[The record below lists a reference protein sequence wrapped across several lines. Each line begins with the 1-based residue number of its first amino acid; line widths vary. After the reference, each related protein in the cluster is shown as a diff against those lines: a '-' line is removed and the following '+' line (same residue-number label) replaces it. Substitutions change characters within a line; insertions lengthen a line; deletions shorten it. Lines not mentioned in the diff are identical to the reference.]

1 MGDYLAELVEGQS
14 SLNQHHSG
22 TLETSFDGDCVS
34 GSVERDDYRA
44 CRLEEARNARNA
56 RARARHANS
65 LTGYTTRSARLAA
78 GLFWTNEILGGGHC
92 ASFAAPAGP
101 QRDTVS
107 SFD

>member
-56 RARARHANS
+56 R
-65 LTGYTTRSARLAA
+65 
-78 GLFWTNEILGGGHC
+78 C
-92 ASFAAPAGP
+92 ASAPREFVNRVHHSKCSIGGW
-101 QRDTVS
+101 
-107 SFD
+107 SFLDK